1 MSTSPKS
8 QDAVFPSESD
18 KRQKLID
25 KIHSTNNTINVFK
38 KEVEELK
45 KKCKKANDTSKPK
58 KAKSYGDEI
67 TAKEDIIGT
76 LCLALSWHGEELK
89 ALLVG
94 DGNAVNYND
103 SDESSVELEEN
114 KLML

>member
-1 MSTSPKS
+1 MTH
-8 QDAVFPSESD
+8 Q
-18 KRQKLID
+18 
-25 KIHSTNNTINVFK
+25 N
-38 KEVEELK
+38 
-45 KKCKKANDTSKPK
+45 K
-58 KAKSYGDEI
+58 KAKIHGDEI
-67 TAKEDIIGT
+67 TANEDMIGT
-76 LCLALSWHGEELK
+76 LHLALSLHAQELK